1 MSFMT
6 QFLVVIGL
14 FINVVLLI
22 ATFRIIWWIRDYLNR
37 VDERAQRAE
46 DREVL
51 ALMKKEK
58 EE

>member
-1 MSFMT
+1 MT
-6 QFLVVIGL
+6 QFLFVLGL

-22 ATFRIIWWIRDYLNR
+22 ATFIIIRWIRDYLNR

>member
-14 FINVVLLI
+14 FINVALLI